1 MRDDGSEL
9 CSGGGLDLS
18 TTQTSRLT
26 DALRLQEALAAQA
39 VTPQALV
46 CEGPRQPVLH
56 PVVRRCGYHQ
66 QDGPHPGAEE
76 ATTHEAVHGDLWRG
90 ES

>member
-1 MRDDGSEL
+1 MRR

-18 TTQTSRLT
+18 TTQTLASRLT
-26 DALRLQEALAAQA
+26 DALGLQEALVAQA

-56 PVVRRCGYHQ
+56 PVVSCCGYHQ
-66 QDGPHPGAEE
+66 QDGPHPGTEE
-76 ATTHEAVHGDLWRG
+76 AATHEAVHGDL
-90 ES
+90 